1 MTSPSRSS
9 SQPGTEPQVTDM
21 QLRPPLRV
29 LHFVSGGFSGA
40 TQVAIDLCGAQPGQQ
55 TLLALH
61 RRPSVDPT
69 ERIRELRTQ
78 GLAVELVPRWSHAA
92 TILALKAIC
101 NRWRPDV
108 LVAHGYSEHL
118 WGRYAGLL
126 AGVPR
131 LIQVEHNTRERYN
144 LWRLQQ
150 SLWLARRTE
159 RIICVS
165 QAVKDALVR
174 RGHPT
179 ERCTV
184 VLNGI
189 ELERWTHGHPWNE
202 REDAI
207 VMPARFASQKDHF
220 TLIRAIALLAA
231 RGLQPTVY
239 LAGEGKS
246 SWRHRAEQLARKLG
260 VQEQVRFLGH
270 VAALPE
276 LMGRVKFCVLSTH
289 YEGLGLGLIE
299 GMASGCCGIGSD
311 VEGVREILK
320 HGETGFLVPHEDPA
334 ALAETLADLLA
345 DTTTAARIAEAG
357 QRHAQNAF
365 DRRRMRQ
372 QYLSLF
378 LQTPHPDSL
387 QPDTPSGPV
396 RGKSRL

>member
-1 MTSPSRSS
+1 MT
-9 SQPGTEPQVTDM
+9 QTVT
-21 QLRPPLRV
+21 RTHASERTGSTPTLRV

-40 TQVAIDLCGAQPGQQ
+40 TQVAIDLCGQQPGLQ
-55 TLLALH
+55 TLLVL
-61 RRPSVDPT
+61 RRRKSVNPAP
-69 ERIRELRTQ
+69 RIAELRAR
-78 GLAVELVPRWSHAA
+78 GLEVALVPRWSHAA
-92 TILALKAIC
+92 TVLALKRIC
-101 NRWRPDV
+101 QNWRPDV

-131 LIQVEHNTRERYN
+131 LIQVEHNTRERYGF
-144 LWRLQQ
+144 WRLQQ
-150 SLWLARRTE
+150 TLWLARRTE

-165 QAVKDALVR
+165 QAVRDALVR
-174 RGHPT
+174 RSHPA

-189 ELERWTHGHPWNE
+189 ELARWKHGRTWHE

-220 TLIRAIALLAA
+220 TLIRACALLAQ
-231 RGLQPTVY
+231 RGLRPVVY

-246 SWRHRAEQLARKLG
+246 SWRHRAEELARRLG
-260 VQEQVRFLGH
+260 VQEHVRFLGH

-311 VEGVREILK
+311 VEGVQEVLT
-320 HGETGFLVPHEDPA
+320 HEETGFLVPHADPE
-334 ALAETLADLLA
+334 ALASTLARLFGDDA
-345 DTTTAARIAEAG
+345 SAARVAAAG
-357 QRHAQNAF
+357 QRHVHDAF

-372 QYLSLF
+372 QYLRLF
-378 LQTPHPDSL
+378 
-387 QPDTPSGPV
+387 QPDAGENTGAW
-396 RGKSRL
+396 